1 MTVVL
6 DHVCNG
12 HLDVLLPLACEYEI
26 LQRAIGVVAAQHMA
40 LDNPSY
46 QSFADE
52 GRAALIEIPDPI
64 ITIRVRVY
72 YIVQLEQF

>member
-1 MTVVL
+1 
-6 DHVCNG
+6 
-12 HLDVLLPLACEYEI
+12 

-64 ITIRVRVY
+64 ITIRVSVY
-72 YIVQLEQF
+72 YIVQWEQF